1 MLYASLGLFIIGII
15 VLVVGYRKNDRNM
28 LVVAAIIL
36 FTSAALEGFVQGLE
50 EGLMEAQR
58 EHSSIQYPELA
69 REALNNSRI

>member
-36 FTSAALEGFVQGLE
+36 FTSAALEDFVQGFE
-50 EGLMEAQR
+50 EGLMEDQR
-58 EHSSIQYPELA
+58 EHSSIQHPNWLA
-69 REALNNSRI
+69 D